1 MSQRPDAGWCL
12 VIALASVMWLAL
24 DHPRRA
30 WPHDRPSGPLHKTRS
45 AVIARQ
51 GMAATSQPLA
61 TATAIRVLQQGGN
74 AVDAAIAA
82 NAVLGVV
89 EPMSCG
95 IGGDLFAIVWDAKA
109 KRLFG
114 LNASGLCAGSR
125 HDRVLPLEGAQ
136 DDPGARPVELV
147 GPRLR
152 RRLGSAPPAIRNP
165 TVVGAARAGDRLRR
179 AGIPRQRDHRRR
191 LAGAEPK
198 LREIP
203 TSAACYLPGG
213 HAPAVGSVFRNP
225 GLARSLQAIARDGR
239 DAFYKGPLADTM
251 VRYSQSVGGLFAQ
264 QDFAGHTSTEVEPVS
279 TNYRGYDVWELPPNG
294 QGIAVL
300 QMLNLLE
307 PFDLKAMGPQ
317 SAQALH
323 LMIEA
328 KKLAYEDRAKFYADP
343 AFVKAPIATLISKPY
358 ADRRRTEMKADR
370 ANLRPMPGEPGA
382 ADTIY
387 MTVVDRDFNCVSLIQ
402 SNFHAF
408 GSHHVPGD
416 LGFALQNRG
425 NLFALDPNHLNRLEP
440 RKRPFH
446 TIIPGFVTKDGKP
459 WLSFGLMGGD
469 MQAQGH
475 VQVLS
480 NLIDF
485 GMDVQEAGDAPRFR
499 HFGSSEPTGQPADGV
514 GSVALESGISAEV
527 RRDLH
532 TKGHRVVDSPGGFG
546 GYQAIRIDLD
556 HGVLIGASDPRKDG
570 SRHGV
575 LRSPHL
581 LSGRTSIFRK
591 RISAPSDW
599 NRILPL
605 VRLDFVPMLTTY
617 PLRMV
622 VIVSASQTTSMRFH
636 SPAVF
641 STSRRPRKPRTSFQ
655 AGSRPHQL
663 NRTESRVTAFPPFSK

>member
-1 MSQRPDAGWCL
+1 M
-12 VIALASVMWLAL
+12 
-24 DHPRRA
+24 
-30 WPHDRPSGPLHKTRS
+30 
-45 AVIARQ
+45 IARQ

-95 IGGDLFAIVWDAKA
+95 IGGDLFAIVWDAKT
-109 KRLFG
+109 KRLTG
-114 LNASGLCAGSR
+114 LNASGRAPEAATIERFRSKGLKTIPVHG
-125 HDRVLPLEGAQ
+125 PLSWSV
-136 DDPGARPVELV
+136 PGCVD
-147 GPRLR
+147 GWDQLR
-152 RRLGSAPPAIRNP
+152 RRFGTKPWSELLAPAIAYAELGFP
-165 TVVGAARAGDRLRR
+165 VSEIIAADW
-179 AGIPRQRDHRRR
+179 Q
-191 LAGAEPK
+191 GAETS

-225 GLARSLQAIARDGR
+225 RLARSLQTIARDGR
-239 DAFYKGPLADTM
+239 DAFYKGPLADAI
-251 VRYSQSVGGLFAQ
+251 VRYSQSVGGLFTH
-264 QDFAGHTSTEVEPVS
+264 QDFAGHTSSEVEPVS

-294 QGIAVL
+294 QGIAAL

-343 AFVKAPIATLISKPY
+343 AFVHAPIATLISKPY
-358 ADRRRTEMKADR
+358 ADRRRSEMKTDR
-370 ANLRPMPGEPGA
+370 ANLHPTPGEPVG

-387 MTVVDRDFNCVSLIQ
+387 LTVVDRDFNCVSLIQ
-402 SNFHAF
+402 SNFHGF
-408 GSHHVPGD
+408 GSYHVPGD

-425 NLFALDPNHLNRLEP
+425 SLFALDPNHLNRLEP

-499 HFGSSEPTGQPADGV
+499 HFGSSEPTGQPADGG

-527 RRDLH
+527 RRDLY
-532 TKGHRVVDSPGGFG
+532 TRGHRVVDAPGGFG
-546 GYQAIRIDLD
+546 GYQAIRVDLER
-556 HGVLIGASDPRKDG
+556 GVLIGGSDPRKDG
-570 SRHGV
+570 CAMG
-575 LRSPHL
+575 
-581 LSGRTSIFRK
+581 
-591 RISAPSDW
+591 
-599 NRILPL
+599 
-605 VRLDFVPMLTTY
+605 Y
-617 PLRMV
+617 
-622 VIVSASQTTSMRFH
+622 
-636 SPAVF
+636 
-641 STSRRPRKPRTSFQ
+641 
-655 AGSRPHQL
+655 
-663 NRTESRVTAFPPFSK
+663 